1 MSNLTRPA
9 YPARRHSRFDSMTLT
24 IVLNLLL
31 GIALVAALLFLLG
44 HYGANKDREHR
55 HRLFRWHRHRETN
68 PAR

>member
-1 MSNLTRPA
+1 
-9 YPARRHSRFDSMTLT
+9 MTLT

-31 GIALVAALLFLLG
+31 GIALIAALLFLLG